1 MCLFIPTETGQPKY
15 FVIDESKNW
24 LQAQSYCRE
33 HHTDLVS
40 GFTQIN
46 SADFKERVQK
56 FKKRVDEFNK
66 EVPTD
71 HHRSSNLWIG
81 LFREIWS
88 WSDGKNVSFRHW
100 DPDSFE
106 DEASK
111 TCAVTT
117 PNGKWSSKNCTDQ
130 KPFYCYDGEFCKS
143 L

>member
-1 MCLFIPTETGQPKY
+1 MCLFVPTETGEEKY
-15 FVIDESKNW
+15 FVIEEPKNW

-33 HHTDLVS
+33 NHTDLVS
-40 GFTQIN
+40 GRENIN
-46 SADFKERVQK
+46 SVIFNDQQSFHDPRDPDK
-56 FKKRVDEFNK
+56 FM
-66 EVPTD
+66 
-71 HHRSSNLWIG
+71 WIG

-88 WSDGKNVSFRHW
+88 WSDGKSFSFRHW

-111 TCAVTT
+111 TCAMTT
-117 PNGKWSSKNCTDQ
+117 SNGKWSSDICTDP